1 MVQIA
6 DSPRKKN
13 LAQAKWL
20 LPETAPD
27 VSAMFESCIGC
38 KWTLHVLAQIRA
50 GVCRPGALERSTEGL
65 TAKVLNERLVKL
77 VNFGIVERVSYPEI
91 PPRVE
96 YRLTPFGKRVV
107 AAETDRLQ
115 AMVDA
120 ARATQMLRKTKA

>member
-38 KWTLHVLAQIRA
+38 KWTLHVLGQIRK
-50 GVCRPGALERSTEGL
+50 GVNRPGALARTAPGL
-65 TAKVLNERLVKL
+65 TTKVLNERLNKL
-77 VNFGIVERVSYPEI
+77 VRFGVLERISYAEI

-96 YRLTPFGKRVV
+96 YRLTAFGRRFIRVLD
-107 AAETDRLQ
+107 EIDK
-115 AMVDA
+115 
-120 ARATQMLRKTKA
+120 LRSEVQKI